1 MPGDR
6 YDAVVVGAGHNGLVT
21 AGYLARA
28 GLRTIVLERGDR
40 AGGALAAEEIAGAK
54 VPVAA
59 HTVGR
64 LRRSVVEDLHL
75 AEHGFLT
82 ITPAVR
88 AFAPQPDGRSITL
101 WGDPERT
108 AQGLADVSADDAAAY
123 AGFDRRVRS
132 VASFLAH
139 LSVATP
145 PHLKTP
151 SARDAMSG
159 LTLGRALRGLG
170 SRARREVLRV
180 LPMAVADLVGE
191 AFESDAVRGALAS
204 RGVLHAAV
212 GPWSSGTATVFL
224 AESAGRDAGAAG
236 STVYA
241 RGGPGALANALVVAV
256 QSFRGEVRTG
266 AEVAQVL
273 VDDDRVQGVL
283 LASGEEIEAP
293 IVASNADP
301 KRTLLGLLDPVTLGP
316 NLVWRAGNYRTPG
329 VTSKVNLVLSGVP
342 RFAAEGGDDPERLLG
357 RILIAPGIDYLERG
371 FDAAKYGRVSDEPF
385 LEATIP
391 SLADPS
397 IAPEG
402 THVMSVVLQWSP
414 YRLRDGDW
422 ESERDGLGELAVKTL
437 EQYAPGI
444 SDLIVERH
452 VLSPLDLE
460 RDYGL
465 TEGHALHGE
474 PTLDQFFAWRP
485 LLGHARY
492 RMPVRGLY
500 LCGAGA
506 HPGGGITGGPGANA
520 AREILAD
527 RKARTSRRAAR
538 S

>member
-1 MPGDR
+1 MTDR
-6 YDAVVVGAGHNGLVT
+6 YDAIVVGAGHNGLVT

-28 GLRTIVLERGDR
+28 GLRTLVLERRDR
-40 AGGALAAEEIAGAK
+40 PGGALATEELAGAK
-54 VPVAA
+54 VPAAA

-64 LRRSVVEDLHL
+64 LRRSVIRDLQL
-75 AEHGFLT
+75 AGHGFQT
-82 ITPAVR
+82 ITPAAR
-88 AFAPQPDGRSITL
+88 AFAPQPDGRSVTL
-101 WGDPERT
+101 WGDPGRT
-108 AQGLADVSADDAAAY
+108 AEGLVDVSAADAAAY
-123 AGFDRRVRS
+123 AEFDRRVRA

-151 SARDAMSG
+151 SARDAMAG
-159 LTLGRALRGLG
+159 LTLGRALRDMGA
-170 SRARREVLRV
+170 RARREALRV

-212 GPWSSGTATVFL
+212 GPWSSGTASLFL

-236 STVYA
+236 STAYA
-241 RGGPGALANALVVAV
+241 RGGPGALAHALVSAV

-266 AEVAQVL
+266 AEVAHVV
-273 VDDDRVQGVL
+273 VDGDRVRGVA
-283 LASGEEIEAP
+283 LASGEEVEAP
-293 IVASNADP
+293 VVASNADP

-316 NLVWRAGNYRTPG
+316 SLVWRTGNYRMPG

-342 RFAAEGGDDPERLLG
+342 RFAAAGGDDPERLLG

-371 FDAAKYGRVSDEPF
+371 FDASKYGRVSDEPF

-397 IAPEG
+397 LAPEG
-402 THVMSVVLQWSP
+402 KHVMSVVLQWSP
-414 YRLRDGDW
+414 YRLREGDW
-422 ESERDGLGELAVKTL
+422 NSERDGLGDLTIKTL

-444 SDLIVERH
+444 SDLIVERQ

-527 RKARTSRRAAR
+527 RKARSAR
-538 S
+538 GA